1 VIARTALALL
11 PLVGF
16 AFIGGSD
23 GVARPS
29 AAPACAGIQD
39 DQVWVPGGLARFGS
53 DAAYPDE
60 GPAYEARIK
69 GFWIDRHEVTN
80 RQFAEF
86 TSATGHITQAE
97 REGGSIVFDP
107 PGPGEVPV
115 EPSQWWSWVEGA
127 DWRHPDG
134 PKSSLAGRDN
144 LPVVHVAYSD
154 ALAYAAWKGRALPS
168 EEQFEYAARAGAE
181 QSLDQP
187 GPRKAN
193 TWQGSFPVENTNDDG
208 HPRLAPVGCYEANGF
223 GLDDMI
229 GNAWEWTRSWYLPG
243 HGAFPENPDGNPSY
257 YPGQPDVQARVIKGG
272 SFLCAPNYCA
282 RYRPEARHAQDE
294 SAGASHIGFR
304 TVSAS

>member
-1 VIARTALALL
+1 
-11 PLVGF
+11 
-16 AFIGGSD
+16 IGGSD

-115 EPSQWWSWVEGA
+115 EPSQW
-127 DWRHPDG
+127 
-134 PKSSLAGRDN
+134 
-144 LPVVHVAYSD
+144 
-154 ALAYAAWKGRALPS
+154 
-168 EEQFEYAARAGAE
+168 
-181 QSLDQP
+181 
-187 GPRKAN
+187 
-193 TWQGSFPVENTNDDG
+193 
-208 HPRLAPVGCYEANGF
+208 
-223 GLDDMI
+223 
-229 GNAWEWTRSWYLPG
+229 
-243 HGAFPENPDGNPSY
+243 
-257 YPGQPDVQARVIKGG
+257 
-272 SFLCAPNYCA
+272 
-282 RYRPEARHAQDE
+282 
-294 SAGASHIGFR
+294 
-304 TVSAS
+304 